1 MTDATAAAGAR
12 ILGGRYVLR
21 EVLGTGGMATVW
33 RATDDV
39 LGRDVAVKVLNS
51 EYAADASFLGRFKRE
66 ARNVASLSNS
76 RIVTVFDWG
85 LDDTTPY
92 IVMELLA
99 GKTLRQ
105 LLDEAVTLPVRQA
118 ITIAAAVCD
127 ALEAAHASGL
137 VHRDIKPANIALS
150 GREVKVLDFG
160 IARTRVPGATRTQAV
175 LGTAAYLS
183 PEQASG
189 EAVGPRADLY
199 SLGCVLFEMLTG
211 TPPFTAD
218 SEVGVAYRQV
228 HDDPG
233 PPSARRSGL
242 PVRLDEV
249 VRQLLAKDPADR
261 PAGAAAAR
269 AALLSVL
276 ARDPRDQTA
285 VLPRPGTGPS
295 GAQARGLTSAPPRRL
310 ADLRQSEAVLAM
322 SLIAALAALVVVLLT
337 SGPAAKLSAA
347 PPSRHISAHQAHPK
361 SPAVGS
367 GSGTPTARRFTG
379 LPPAAK
385 AAGTLV
391 SDLQAGVAD
400 GQVAQQAGQNLF
412 NQLQQVLFQTA
423 GNAQQREQQ
432 YAQLVEAYDQYRSQG
447 QITGASAIAL
457 RHAIHD
463 LGTALGVA

>member
-1 MTDATAAAGAR
+1 MTDAMAAAGAR

-66 ARNVASLSNS
+66 ARNVAALSNA

-85 LDDTTPY
+85 ADDTTPY

-127 ALEAAHASGL
+127 ALEAAHAAGL
-137 VHRDIKPANIALS
+137 VHRDIKPANIVLS

-189 EAVGPRADLY
+189 EAVGPQADLY
-199 SLGCVLFEMLTG
+199 SLGCVLFEMLAG
-211 TPPFTAD
+211 APPFTAD

-242 PVRLDEV
+242 SARLDEV
-249 VRQLLAKDPADR
+249 VAQLLAKNPADR

-276 ARDPRDQTA
+276 ARDQTA
-285 VLPRPGTGPS
+285 VLPRPGAGGPLRAVPDRAAAVS
-295 GAQARGLTSAPPRRL
+295 PWRL

-337 SGPAAKLSAA
+337 SSPAGLKAGVASPRRHVAVQPAHRNTLAAK
-347 PPSRHISAHQAHPK
+347 PGQ
-361 SPAVGS
+361 
-367 GSGTPTARRFTG
+367 GTPAARRFTR
-379 LPPAAK
+379 LPPSAK
-385 AAGTLV
+385 AAGVLV
-391 SDLQAGVAD
+391 SELQAGVAD
-400 GQVAQQAGQNLF
+400 GQVSQQAGQGLF
-412 NQLQQVLFQTA
+412 NQLQQVLFQAA
-423 GNAQQREQQ
+423 GNAQQRDQQ
-432 YAQLVEAYDQYRSQG
+432 YGQLLEIYDQYRSQG
-447 QITGASAIAL
+447 QITDASATAL
-457 RHAIHD
+457 RRAIRA
-463 LGTALGVA
+463 LGTALGTG